1 MTKPRFFTG
10 IQATGTLTLGNYCG
24 VISHIL
30 KIQDDYEVI
39 IMIADLHSLTIPK
52 PNFDYLQKAYEI
64 ASLFYACGLKEEN
77 CKIFIQSEI
86 QEHLELTWLLAP
98 FTKIS
103 ELNNMIQYKEKK
115 KSRKLVIWLCW
126 LIQF

>member
-1 MTKPRFFTG
+1 MSKPRFFTG

-39 IMIADLHSLTIPK
+39 IMVADLHSLTIPK
-52 PNFDYLQKAYEI
+52 PNFDYRQKTYEI
-64 ASLFYACGLKEEN
+64 AALFYACGLKEEN

-86 QEHLELTWLLAP
+86 QEHLELT
-98 FTKIS
+98 
-103 ELNNMIQYKEKK
+103 
-115 KSRKLVIWLCW
+115 
-126 LIQF
+126 